1 MAFVAKVRSYIAGWL
16 TLGVLG
22 AVVLVAVSIWQ
33 VIDNFEVATEPAVL
47 QYNALPDLT
56 EGEKRYVRIEG
67 GYYDE
72 DHGYEYSTI
81 EKSKTGRE
89 KTVKVESFLPFVH
102 EDSGDIAYV
111 VSFDN
116 KYQDDEGFADNLTL
130 GLLRSA
136 DEIPADIR
144 SAFAEHYGH
153 SNFLLLQSDY
163 KSQTLLEQLGEVLI
177 FIGLLIVV
185 IVLRWLVAPKAEA

>member
-22 AVVLVAVSIWQ
+22 AVVLVGVSIWQ
-33 VIDNFEVATEPAVL
+33 VIDNFEVATEPAVV
-47 QYNALPDLT
+47 QHNALPALA

-72 DHGYEYSTI
+72 DNA
-81 EKSKTGRE
+81 
-89 KTVKVESFLPFVH
+89 L
-102 EDSGDIAYV
+102 
-111 VSFDN
+111 
-116 KYQDDEGFADNLTL
+116 
-130 GLLRSA
+130 
-136 DEIPADIR
+136 
-144 SAFAEHYGH
+144 AEHYGH

-163 KSQTLLEQLGEVLI
+163 QSKTLLEQLGEVLM

-185 IVLRWLVAPKAEA
+185 ILLRWLVAPKAEV

>member
-22 AVVLVAVSIWQ
+22 AVLLVAVSIWQ
-33 VIDNFEVATEPAVL
+33 VFDNYDVSTEPALL
-47 QYNALPDLT
+47 QHHELPILA

-72 DHGYEYSTI
+72 DNGYEYSTI

-89 KTVKVESFLPFVH
+89 KTVKVESFLPFVR

-116 KYQDDEGFADNLTL
+116 KYQDDAEFADNLTL

-136 DEIPADIR
+136 DEIPSEVRNAL
-144 SAFAEHYGH
+144 AEHYGH
-153 SNFLLLQSDY
+153 ANFLLLQSDY
-163 KSQTLLEQLGEVLI
+163 KSQTLLEQLTETLM

-185 IVLRWLVAPKAEA
+185 VGLRWLVAPKAEA